1 MGQATHEQTR
11 LMLELYD
18 LRREPRMRQARDWY
32 FMNFTPASAE
42 EMMQKFPP
50 GSEESAFMRMVA
62 SYWDMVAAIANRGLV
77 DEDLFFE
84 TTGEQ
89 WGVWERLKP
98 IVGSWRAMFKNPGA
112 FANLEEHVR
121 RFEAWREKRA
131 PGSNDAMRERMQQ
144 MMAMLKSQE
153 KKA

>member
-1 MGQATHEQTR
+1 MGQATHEQAR

-18 LRREPRMRQARDWY
+18 LRREARMRKARDW
-32 FMNFTPASAE
+32 FFLNFTPTSPE

-50 GSEESAFMRMVA
+50 GSEESASVRMVA
-62 SYWDMVAAIANRGLV
+62 SYWDMVAAIVNRGLI

-84 TTGEQ
+84 TSGEQ
-89 WGVWERLKP
+89 WVVWERMKP
-98 IVGSWRAMFKNPGA
+98 VVGAWRTGFKNPGV

-131 PGSNDAMRERMQQ
+131 PGSNDAIRTRMKEILALQQ
-144 MMAMLKSQE
+144 SKPKQV
-153 KKA
+153 

>member
-11 LMLELYD
+11 LMLELFD
-18 LRREPRMRQARDWY
+18 LRREPRLRQARDWY
-32 FMNFTPASAE
+32 FMNFSPTSAE
-42 EMMQKFPP
+42 EMMQKLPP
-50 GSEESAFMRMVA
+50 GSEGSTFMRMVV
-62 SYWDMVAAIANRGLV
+62 SYWDMVAAIVNRGLI

-89 WGVWERLKP
+89 WLVWERLKP
-98 IVGSWRAMFKNPGA
+98 VVGAWRTMFKNPGQ

-121 RFEAWREKRA
+121 RYEAWREKRA
-131 PGSNDAMRERMQQ
+131 PGSNDAIRERMKE
-144 MMAMLKSQE
+144 MMAMMQSQA